1 MKHALV
7 ALAAAIGAVGVLPVV
22 HATDN
27 YAFYS
32 ANNVVGLSL
41 GSQHQNYSE
50 FINGATADGNYGDVK
65 PSYRLYAT
73 TQRDWR
79 NISDLYF
86 AVSASYA
93 SGSTTYDGAL
103 VNLITGAQTP
113 VTQRTPTR
121 LFDWNIRGGKAFT
134 LNEDETVQLIPYLDY
149 AQHHW
154 DRLDGGGEGDY
165 SEYYKHSVISAGVI
179 GQYAVTDVLVLS
191 AEAQLG
197 YLYNASVHAPAL
209 EGLIDLGNGE
219 YINGTNGPIILGNH
233 DTVMLSLGVD
243 YALTYNF
250 HVTAD
255 YRWQRYGYGMG
266 VNNDFSEPN
275 STSIMQRVEV
285 GIALTF

>member
-1 MKHALV
+1 MKHAIA
-7 ALAAAIGAVGVLPVV
+7 ALAAAIGAAGLLPSV

-27 YAFYS
+27 YDLYN

-50 FINGATADGNYGDVK
+50 FINGATADGNYGDIK
-65 PSYRLYAT
+65 PSYRLYASS
-73 TQRDWR
+73 QRDFLGIR
-79 NISDLYF
+79 DLYF
-86 AVSASYA
+86 AASASYA

-103 VNLITGAQTP
+103 INYITGAQTP
-113 VTQRTPTR
+113 VTQRTPTH
-121 LFDWNIRGGKAFT
+121 LFDWDIRGGKAFA

-165 SEYYKHSVISAGVI
+165 SEYYKHTVLSVGLI
-179 GQYAVTDVLVLS
+179 GQYVPTDRLVLS

-197 YLYNASVHAPAL
+197 YLYDASVRAPSH
-209 EGLIDLGNGE
+209 EGLINLGNGE

-233 DTVMLSLGVD
+233 NTVMLGFGAD
-243 YALTYNF
+243 YALTDKF

-266 VNNDFSEPN
+266 INNDFTEPK
-275 STSIMQRVEV
+275 STTIMQRVEV